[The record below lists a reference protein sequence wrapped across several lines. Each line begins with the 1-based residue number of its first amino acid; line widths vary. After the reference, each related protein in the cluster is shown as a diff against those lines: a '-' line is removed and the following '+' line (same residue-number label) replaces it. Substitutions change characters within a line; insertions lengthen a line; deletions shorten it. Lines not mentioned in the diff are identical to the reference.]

1 MNYYFSFN
9 SVRSYISIKLTGHY
23 FAKKQKNAHNLP
35 NCIYDKKKK
44 LSNSTLNIISTV
56 KFKV

>member
-44 LSNSTLNIISTV
+44 NYLILL
-56 KFKV
+56 